1 MTSPHL
7 ALYSTAQG
15 IMLFLQ
21 DQDQDKVPTLLTP
34 TQHSRAIKQKTN
46 KQKNPKKMHQI

>member
-21 DQDQDKVPTLLTP
+21 DQDQDKVPTLTTP